1 MPVSKSEMLNPEILW
16 NRYHALVVPPKK
28 KNVSLQVYARAS
40 DRNLAFEDELR
51 WALGSNCVAELHWVS
66 ARELEQKRKKYGI
79 SSLSFEKTPDVN
91 TTMDLTE
98 SEGDA
103 GSFLNRILRYA
114 VETRAAD
121 IHFEFFEDE
130 SQIRMRIDGDLRT
143 IYHLP
148 NLILHSLV
156 NRIKLLARMDIHERF
171 CPQDGRLRQTFG
183 AHVVDFRISSI
194 PTRFGESL
202 VMRVLDKERI
212 FPELKAL
219 GMPDD
224 LQSTLHQVA
233 ELPSGLFLVTGPT
246 GSGKTTTLY
255 AALQEVHR
263 PEVKILTI
271 EDPVEYELEGW
282 MQVGV
287 DVGVGRT
294 FSQTLRAFLRH
305 DPDKILVGEI
315 RDLET
320 AQIAL
325 QAALTGH
332 MVFTTLHTASVSEAV
347 FRLLDLG
354 VERYL
359 LATCLRGILNQRL
372 FRMNCPHCTQKQKV
386 PLEVLKKLPLPYMET
401 FKGCGCAKCG
411 HTGYLGRRALF
422 EYLPV
427 QADMADAM
435 MQGRWEAL
443 NPVLS
448 IRKQAEDWLRSGVLS
463 LEEFQQQ
470 LGSE

>member
-1 MPVSKSEMLNPEILW
+1 MSVSNPEMLSPEILW
-16 NRYHALVVPPKK
+16 NRYHALVIPSEKSKFP
-28 KNVSLQVYARAS
+28 LQVFARAS
-40 DRNLAFEDELR
+40 DRDLAFEDELR
-51 WALGSNCVAELHWVS
+51 WALGDNRDVKIHWVS
-66 ARELEQKRKKYGI
+66 AAELSQKRKKIEAHSSI
-79 SSLSFEKTPDVN
+79 SEKNSDIN
-91 TTMDLTE
+91 IKSNLAE
-98 SEGDA
+98 SEGAA
-103 GSFLNRILRYA
+103 GSFLDRVLRYA
-114 VETRAAD
+114 VDMRAAD

-130 SQIRMRIDGDLRT
+130 SQIRMRIDGELRT
-143 IYHLP
+143 IYRVP
-148 NLILHSLV
+148 NLILHALV

-171 CPQDGRLRQTFG
+171 HSQDGRLRQSFG
-183 AHVVDFRISSI
+183 AHVVDFRISSV

-219 GMPDD
+219 GMPER
-224 LQSTLHQVA
+224 LRLTLHQLA
-233 ELPSGLFLVTGPT
+233 ELPSGLCLVTGPT

-287 DVGVGRT
+287 DAGVGRT

-332 MVFTTLHTASVSEAV
+332 MVFTTLHTASISEAV
-347 FRLLDLG
+347 LRLLDLG

-372 FRMNCPHCTQKQKV
+372 FRMNCPHCTKKQKA
-386 PLEVLKKLPLPYMET
+386 PLENFEKLHLPQIET
-401 FKGCGCAKCG
+401 AKGCGCAKCG
-411 HTGYLGRRALF
+411 HTGYLGRCAVF

-427 QADMADAM
+427 QTDVADAIM
-435 MQGRWEAL
+435 EGRWETL
-443 NPVLS
+443 EPSHS
-448 IRKQAEDWLRSGVLS
+448 IRQQAEKLLRSGVLS